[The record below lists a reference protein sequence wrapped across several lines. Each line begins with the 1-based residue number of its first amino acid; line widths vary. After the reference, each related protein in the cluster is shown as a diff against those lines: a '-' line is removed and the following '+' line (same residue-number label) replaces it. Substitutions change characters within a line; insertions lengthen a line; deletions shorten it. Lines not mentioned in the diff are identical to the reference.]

1 MSNKTVA
8 MDVTDDFPSF
18 DDIFGKAE
26 KDLPPLSG
34 LQHIKSKEDDK
45 EPKAGEVCQYSLY
58 RNGYMA
64 SNATIKNLSNGCY
77 DIKVNSD
84 GVYVTPLLPPT
95 GILFDLPDLKSND
108 VMEKIETF
116 WNSEKDYKE
125 GNEYVIGGA
134 TFKSGVLLWGPQ
146 GSGKS
151 SIIKLAS
158 SKLVKRNGIVFFADI
173 NPAYVME
180 FLENFTRI
188 EPDRK
193 CIVILE
199 DLDSL
204 IRNYGDS
211 GYLEMLDSAKSIN
224 NVLFIATTNYPE
236 KLEPRIYC
244 RPGRFAEVIKVDM
257 PTPIAR
263 KAFLEAILKKHDDVE
278 YIVDHSNGFSI
289 DHLSALVNSVYRQK
303 KDLKNE
309 IVRLRS
315 LFKVPKSDGDE
326 PSIGLGS

>member
-1 MSNKTVA
+1 
-8 MDVTDDFPSF
+8 
-18 DDIFGKAE
+18 
-26 KDLPPLSG
+26 
-34 LQHIKSKEDDK
+34 
-45 EPKAGEVCQYSLY
+45 
-58 RNGYMA
+58 MA